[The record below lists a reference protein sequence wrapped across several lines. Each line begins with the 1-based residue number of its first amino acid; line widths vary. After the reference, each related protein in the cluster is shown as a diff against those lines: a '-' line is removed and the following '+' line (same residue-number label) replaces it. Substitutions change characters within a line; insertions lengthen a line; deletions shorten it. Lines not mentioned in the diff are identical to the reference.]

1 MEAASYTFY
10 QIRIVVDTNIVFSA
24 LVNSN
29 SAIAEIIISSGT
41 QYRFYASEYM
51 LVELM
56 NHHDKIKKAS
66 KLSNEEMEIAKY
78 KLFKYL
84 DFITLEI
91 IPEQY
96 WIKAEKLIADIDLDD
111 IAFVA
116 LSLYLKAYLWTGD
129 KNLYNG
135 LKSKG
140 FNKVLSTSDLNQLRD
155 I

>member
-1 MEAASYTFY
+1 
-10 QIRIVVDTNIVFSA
+10 
-24 LVNSN
+24 
-29 SAIAEIIISSGT
+29 
-41 QYRFYASEYM
+41 M

-56 NHHDKIKKAS
+56 NHHDKLKKAS
-66 KLSNEEMEIAKY
+66 KLSEEAMETAKY

-84 DFITLEI
+84 NFVTLEI
-91 IPEQY
+91 VPEQY
-96 WIKAEKLIADIDLDD
+96 WIKAEKLITDIDLDD

-135 LKSKG
+135 LKSQG
-140 FNKVLSTSDLNQLRD
+140 FNKVLSTSDLIQLRN

>member
-1 MEAASYTFY
+1 
-10 QIRIVVDTNIVFSA
+10 
-24 LVNSN
+24 
-29 SAIAEIIISSGT
+29 
-41 QYRFYASEYM
+41 M
-51 LVELM
+51 LVELI
-56 NHHDKIKKAS
+56 NHHDKLKKAS
-66 KLSNEEMEIAKY
+66 KLNDEEMEVAKY
-78 KLFKYL
+78 KLFKYF

-96 WIKAEKLIADIDLDD
+96 WIKAEKLVADIDLDD

-140 FNKVLSTSDLNQLRD
+140 FNKILSTSDLNQLRNT
-155 I
+155 